1 MLSNCQVQKNEAHIV
16 PGPPQTDRK
25 NIWICK
31 NCRKCYFFSMKKGA
45 KIETQSAGGGGAKPI
60 VF

>member
-1 MLSNCQVQKNEAHIV
+1 MKRTLFQALRKQTAKIFGYAKIV
-16 PGPPQTDRK
+16 VSA
-25 NIWICK
+25 I
-31 NCRKCYFFSMKKGA
+31 FFSMKKGA